1 MIAPVASP
9 AAQNRRKGPHLL
21 QDDRVMS
28 ILTGL
33 VIVVAMVTLA
43 QRSDELLSFFFRE
56 APAQV
61 APQNDEAEVVAGGST
76 IIDVLANDLNLA
88 PADAANVRIVVSPA
102 CGAVEA
108 TDGGVLY
115 VASDRCE
122 GKQIFAYCV
131 ARGDSCPT
139 ASVIV
144 TITPAGP
151 RAALVHASARG

>member
-1 MIAPVASP
+1 
-9 AAQNRRKGPHLL
+9 
-21 QDDRVMS
+21 MS

-33 VIVVAMVTLA
+33 VIVVAMTTLA
-43 QRSDELLSFFFRE
+43 QRSDELLQFFFGE

-61 APQNDEAEVVAGGST
+61 APQNDEAEVAAGASK

-88 PADAANVRIVVSPA
+88 PADAANLRILVSPA

-108 TDGGVLY
+108 TGEGVLY

-131 ARGDSCPT
+131 ARGDACPT

-144 TITPAGP
+144 TITPASPPGAGP
-151 RAALVHASARG
+151 RTALPHAPARA